1 MSQILSIVLVIV
13 MAFSSMTGL
22 TAKIED
28 TVSFEAKV
36 SVDAEAILALGGMA
50 GTDALK
56 ADQETMKAV
65 GDILNALTLKGVATK
80 DSAELDL
87 LAGADPALSIGIKN
101 DEKGATVACNLLG
114 SSVIFV
120 SAVIIEQMQ
129 QQMISSMASQSS
141 GLDMSALEALQNM
154 DMEQAAKDLEETAQ
168 KLIQA
173 IEAKKGETE
182 TGEFTVDDMTF
193 VSKTPVN
200 MTYVEFIELFLNSA
214 KELAAKDSLKPLF
227 QATGKDF
234 GAEIDKAIEELKK
247 QPETDYPTFEL
258 VTYTDADNCAYYACN
273 MTEAAKAEGAQD
285 EKLYIGYGEV
295 GGQIRCNLDI
305 DQGATKGNVVSVG
318 TKEGAFDLTATI
330 ADKGTN
336 AEITAKKDEA
346 GNLDMVCLFT
356 GMEPS
361 MKIAVQTEKTA
372 DERTNFQI
380 GLFMGD
386 AEKPVLSFSGS
397 AGKGGETISVYE
409 GEKLTAIP
417 IENLMNDPEQTET
430 SKLQMQLIAGLL
442 KTVTV
447 VAKNVPEETG
457 NWISTKIK
465 EAMTPKT
472 KTTETPT
479 EQPVVDGE

>member
-1 MSQILSIVLVIV
+1 MSLILSIVLVIV

-101 DEKGATVACNLLG
+101 DEKGATVACNLLS

-120 SAVIIEQMQ
+120 SAAIIEQMQ

-141 GLDMSALEALQNM
+141 GFDMSALETLQNM

-247 QPETDYPTFEL
+247 QPESDQPEVFVLEIYA
-258 VTYTDADNCAYYACN
+258 DADNCTYTVNDMVMAGGDETLHMAYGDI
-273 MTEAAKAEGAQD
+273 K
-285 EKLYIGYGEV
+285 
-295 GGQIRCNLDI
+295 GQSKMKIIRNKDDDKMVI
-305 DQGATKGNVVSVG
+305 TATGDKDGV
-318 TKEGAFDLTATI
+318 FDLTANILNKTSNGEII
-330 ADKGTN
+330 AN
-336 AEITAKKDEA
+336 KDE
-346 GNLDMVCLFT
+346 T
-356 GMEPS
+356 GKFNMTCNINDGKQNA
-361 MKIAVQTEKTA
+361 KIVVSTEKTA

-386 AEKPVLSFSGS
+386 AEKPALSFSGS